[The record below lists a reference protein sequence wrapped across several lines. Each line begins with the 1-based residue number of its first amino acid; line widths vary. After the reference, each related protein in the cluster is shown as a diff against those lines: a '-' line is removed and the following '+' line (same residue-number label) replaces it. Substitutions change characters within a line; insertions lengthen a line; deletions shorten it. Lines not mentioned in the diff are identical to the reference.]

1 MARSKINEYF
11 KTQID
16 ELRLFARETHVT
28 PIFKLD
34 TTSFNE
40 EDMIDDVELKEHV
53 IIGRIFPNADI
64 FKEGAFQIQIKIPPY
79 YPLNP
84 PKVYFITPIYHPSVG
99 KDGEFYH
106 ELLLKT
112 AQWTYKTSLLDVVKA
127 IVERINE
134 TDLYYSIN
142 YEVVEEY
149 AKNRSE
155 FNRKA
160 LEMVKKHA
168 LPRN

>member
-16 ELRLFARETHVT
+16 ELRLFAREIHET

-99 KDGEFYH
+99 KD
-106 ELLLKT
+106 
-112 AQWTYKTSLLDVVKA
+112 
-127 IVERINE
+127 
-134 TDLYYSIN
+134 
-142 YEVVEEY
+142 EVVQEY